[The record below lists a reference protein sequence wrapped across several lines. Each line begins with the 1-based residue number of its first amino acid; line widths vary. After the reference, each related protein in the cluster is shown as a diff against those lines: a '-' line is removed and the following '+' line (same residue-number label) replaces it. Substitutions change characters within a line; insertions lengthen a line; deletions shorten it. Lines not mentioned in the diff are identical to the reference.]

1 MKYIHL
7 IKQHDE
13 KDCGAACLSMVLQHF
28 GRKLTMAELREAIQV
43 DQQGATMYG
52 VLEGARENGLAAD
65 ALEGPA
71 E

>member
-28 GRKLTMAELREAIQV
+28 GRKLTWRR
-43 DQQGATMYG
+43 TPWK
-52 VLEGARENGLAAD
+52 ARRRSCSR
-65 ALEGPA
+65 P
-71 E
+71 